1 MTEVRKEFLFLNRL
15 RETGA
20 TNMFGATPYLVKH
33 MKMKEAEARKV
44 LIEWMKWVEEEP
56 SNRDL

>member
-1 MTEVRKEFLFLNRL
+1 
-15 RETGA
+15 
-20 TNMFGATPYLVKH
+20 MFGATPYLVKH